1 MFEASA
7 THTGCAHR
15 PLVKNGEQGRFVTPM
30 SLHQPAGTGF
40 LARRGFGG
48 LVVGFGI
55 GSAFP
60 FRVTDFETIGFALAF
75 GLLMDV
81 EETVELTLASLAS
94 RRSRFLR

>member
-7 THTGCAHR
+7 THTGCSHR
-15 PLVKNGEQGRFVTPM
+15 PLVKSGEQGRFVTPM
-30 SLHQPAGTGF
+30 SLHQPAVQAF
-40 LARRGFGG
+40 LLAVVRWIGRRFRIAQLSLFERLISKQ
-48 LVVGFGI
+48 LV
-55 GSAFP
+55 S
-60 FRVTDFETIGFALAF
+60 LWLF